1 MRQSLSGAPQAA
13 AATAVSGFF
22 HGRGR
27 LRFVFAFFSFYF
39 QRIFALT
46 GLQRF
51 GGKRWVLLLKEELL
65 AQAAHALEAFFTKKF
80 CGRAALARYQ
90 SGTAPPSQPEN
101 ALFFSLPP
109 PSA

>member
-1 MRQSLSGAPQAA
+1 MGWAAHAQVAMR
-13 AATAVSGFF
+13 
-22 HGRGR
+22 R
-27 LRFVFAFFSFYF
+27 LVFKC
-39 QRIFALT
+39 T
-46 GLQRF
+46 GLQ
-51 GGKRWVLLLKEELL
+51 GACLKQLILLLKKELL
-65 AQAAHALEAFFTKKF
+65 AQAAHALEALFTKKF